1 MRRPWRPEPDRNKAL
16 TGLGGVLSLL
26 FELSPPLDRGPCRCP
41 CPSTWDRRIRADCS
55 RLSGAPLRLGGFLV
69 FCSSARPGPGTRR
82 VEVHPRIGRTP
93 EMDLF
98 RRKALRAA
106 SLILILAA
114 LAVPAYAAN
123 SPIFN
128 WTPNGTESGDPD
140 VGGDYQNFRH
150 LHHVLLFISRRIM
163 TPTVPI
169 VSPVPN
175 TRSAPSSVGPKR

>member
-1 MRRPWRPEPDRNKAL
+1 
-16 TGLGGVLSLL
+16 
-26 FELSPPLDRGPCRCP
+26 
-41 CPSTWDRRIRADCS
+41 
-55 RLSGAPLRLGGFLV
+55 
-69 FCSSARPGPGTRR
+69 
-82 VEVHPRIGRTP
+82 
-93 EMDLF
+93 MDLF